1 MVSGFVNFTFPAN
14 VELGYSVLS
23 TCEKLEYAEFEEGC
37 KTTGSSTFYN
47 CTNLKTVKFADSIT
61 EVGYGIFSGCTGIET
76 LRYPAGVDIVEE
88 IFDSAVIQTLII
100 PASVKT
106 VGGFAF
112 YYANIGNIVFE
123 GEPETIEYY
132 AFYNTKTDKLVIPSG
147 SLKSIG
153 YYAFYGWT
161 SEQTICFTTSQ
172 TSVYKV
178 SDMSSYGTFYG
189 CDANIVFD
197 YVPEAE

>member
-100 PASVKT
+100 PASLSQS
-106 VGGFAF
+106 
-112 YYANIGNIVFE
+112 IV
-123 GEPETIEYY
+123 PTYSCISK
-132 AFYNTKTDKLVIPSG
+132 NS
-147 SLKSIG
+147 
-153 YYAFYGWT
+153 WR
-161 SEQTICFTTSQ
+161 ICILLCK
-172 TSVYKV
+172 YR
-178 SDMSSYGTFYG
+178 
-189 CDANIVFD
+189 
-197 YVPEAE
+197 